1 MQEILEILEKDA
13 RTTPEEIA
21 RMLNMTPKAVKNTI
35 KKLEKEGVILKYKT
49 IINKELLKEEDAGVR
64 ALIEVRITPQKNLGF
79 DHLAERI
86 YQFPEVTSCYLMSG
100 TYDLLVV
107 VEGKSLHTVS
117 SFVAEKLSPM
127 ENVRGTVTHFILK
140 KYKEDSDILKQQEK
154 SKRPAITL

>member
-64 ALIEVRITPQKNLGF
+64 AHAATM
-79 DHLAERI
+79 AA
-86 YQFPEVTSCYLMSG
+86 
-100 TYDLLVV
+100 
-107 VEGKSLHTVS
+107 
-117 SFVAEKLSPM
+117 VAM
-127 ENVRGTVTHFILK
+127 
-140 KYKEDSDILKQQEK
+140 
-154 SKRPAITL
+154 